1 MIEDRWVRISAL
13 HCSTLGDNLTFY
25 LPELLCHICHWMYST
40 ASYWVLSVFAGN
52 YRCMCGPSAP
62 SSEMRLGVWFL
73 KSQPAFIR
81 SSWPL
86 EIAVT
91 PLVPAHLSGSSHPFQ
106 VGTHREDGVAL
117 RGSHSLLPN
126 QVPVPQLPVQSATSP
141 DLNPPQ
147 DPYRGTLASPRHLW
161 PHFHNRPSIDTQPL
175 DVHPSRSTG
184 RNPRIKL
191 GTKMVRKWESI

>member
-73 KSQPAFIR
+73 KSQPSFIR
-81 SSWPL
+81 SFWPL
-86 EIAVT
+86 EIAVA
-91 PLVPAHLSGSSHPFQ
+91 PLVPAHLSDSSRPFRWGPIVKTAWPWEAAILFCQTRFRFHSFLSSLRLPLTWTHPRTLTE
-106 VGTHREDGVAL
+106 VGWPHQGTSDLTFTIGPVL
-117 RGSHSLLPN
+117 IPSLL
-126 QVPVPQLPVQSATSP
+126 VFIPQEA
-141 DLNPPQ
+141 
-147 DPYRGTLASPRHLW
+147 LAE
-161 PHFHNRPSIDTQPL
+161 TQE
-175 DVHPSRSTG
+175 S
-184 RNPRIKL
+184 NWAQ
-191 GTKMVRKWESI
+191 KW